1 MDSNE
6 QIRKGLSV
14 TNQKMNFQKNPS
26 CANRTKNVYLR

>member
-14 TNQKMNFQKNPS
+14 TNQKMYFQKNPS
-26 CANRTKNVYLR
+26 CANRTKSVYLQ